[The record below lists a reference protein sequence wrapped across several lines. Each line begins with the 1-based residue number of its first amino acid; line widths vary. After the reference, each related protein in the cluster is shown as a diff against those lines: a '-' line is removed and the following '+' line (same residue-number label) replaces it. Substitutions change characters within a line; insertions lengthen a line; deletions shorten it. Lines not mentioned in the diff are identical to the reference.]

1 MKQKEEIKKDDLG
14 KSDTKQHGT
23 EQKKIPFLG
32 KWALIVGI
40 VIVMN
45 MFFSYSL
52 SLLYPAPD
60 YATFF
65 PQKQEVVTYDTKE
78 SCLNVGGQ
86 WTPQVA
92 QPLLVA
98 PTPQSPQP
106 ASPSVQAPQ
115 SSSQPTPTSSD
126 GIVKTAAV
134 AQGYCDPDF
143 TTRKQYE
150 AAQKTYERMA
160 FFVLMI
166 LGVIVLIIGASVSH
180 SVLSPA
186 LAWGGVLSL
195 LIASTRYWSF
205 AGDGLRVILLAC
217 ALGGLIY
224 LAVQKFSE
232 EK

>member
-1 MKQKEEIKKDDLG
+1 MKQKEDHIKEHAHVK
-14 KSDTKQHGT
+14 
-23 EQKKIPFLG
+23 PFSSFG
-32 KWALIVGI
+32 KWALIAGI
-40 VIVMN
+40 IIVMN

-78 SCLNVGGQ
+78 SCLNIGGQ
-86 WTPQVA
+86 WTPQVT
-92 QPLLVA
+92 QPVLMA
-98 PTPQSPQP
+98 PTAQSPQP
-106 ASPSVQAPQ
+106 ASPSAQSAQAPQ
-115 SSSQPTPTSSD
+115 PTLQPTPASSTA
-126 GIVKTAAV
+126 IVKTTTV

-166 LGVIVLIIGASVSH
+166 LGVIVLIVGASIAH

-205 AGDGLRVILLAC
+205 AGDGLRVVLLAC

-224 LAVQKFSE
+224 LAVKKFAE